1 MVVRSSWLVSQTRI
15 LHVHIYVNKNIHK
28 QLDHVY
34 ICNWVGGLGYLA
46 KAKRP
51 VSLLVL
57 TPSIY
62 LFSNPCVSEHV
73 RELVIPCIPAM
84 TSLYACTINDNYFF
98 ISFRN
103 NFIYCPAPRRESQER
118 RMYMVVRS
126 SWLV

>member
-1 MVVRSSWLVSQTRI
+1 MGCFHCKPQTRI

-34 ICNWVGGLGYLA
+34 IYNWVAGLGYLA
-46 KAKRP
+46 KSQTTCEP
-51 VSLLVL
+51 LSL

-62 LFSNPCVSEHV
+62 LFSNPCVSEHEH
-73 RELVIPCIPAM
+73 ELVIPCIPAM

-103 NFIYCPAPRRESQER
+103 NYLLSCSKTGKSRKKNVYGSAVILAS
-118 RMYMVVRS
+118 VT
-126 SWLV
+126 